1 MRIKAALYNAD
12 HMEYGLVTIPFPI
25 PRDHRVALVAL
36 HTEYCHVL
44 NSFHSKFHRVV
55 DGQLARLVGT
65 FRIDAELIFPVRA
78 IKAAGA
84 AVLRRDRLAAVVV
97 VETGLALHELFKGPV
112 AAGSEV
118 HRPSPPF
125 CFWAKRK
132 AADFF
137 QNLRLGRGTEKGAVM
152 LDNTLFLSDY
162 SVVLTCP
169 VFRCPKKH

>member
-1 MRIKAALYNAD
+1 MVR
-12 HMEYGLVTIPFPI
+12 H
-25 PRDHRVALVAL
+25 HRVALVAL

-44 NSFHSKFHRVV
+44 NSFHSKCHRVV
-55 DGQLARLVGT
+55 GGQLARLVGT

-137 QNLRLGRGTEKGAVM
+137 KICGLAGEQKRALSCLTTPCFC
-152 LDNTLFLSDY
+152 LIIQLF
-162 SVVLTCP
+162 
-169 VFRCPKKH
+169 

>member
-1 MRIKAALYNAD
+1 MAVFRIITVFFN
-12 HMEYGLVTIPFPI
+12 
-25 PRDHRVALVAL
+25 
-36 HTEYCHVL
+36 TEYCNVL
-44 NSFHSKFHRVV
+44 NFFYSKFHRVV
-55 DGQLARLVGT
+55 GGQLARLERI

-125 CFWAKRK
+125 CVWAKRK

-137 QNLRLGRGTEKGAVM
+137 KICGLAGEQNRA
-152 LDNTLFLSDY
+152 LSY
-162 SVVLTCP
+162 LTTPC
-169 VFRCPKKH
+169 FCLSIQLL